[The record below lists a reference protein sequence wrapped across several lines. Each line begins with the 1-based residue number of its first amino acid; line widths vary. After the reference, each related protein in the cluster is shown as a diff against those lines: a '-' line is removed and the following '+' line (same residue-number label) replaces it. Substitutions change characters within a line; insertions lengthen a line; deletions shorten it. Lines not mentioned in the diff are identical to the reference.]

1 MSKKVVHITVG
12 GANFI
17 GEIDEGN
24 YYKKKSTRWLK
35 LENACDMVFVP
46 SPKGMQIQFHKLA
59 QDHNYAGE
67 VEILLDVK
75 DAVIPLILRTVDPK
89 GSLYQTYKGMFSSII
104 VPGSGIAQPM
114 SMPQQ
119 GIRGNN

>member
-12 GANFI
+12 SANFI

-24 YYKKKSTRWLK
+24 YYKKKSTRYLK

-59 QDHNYAGE
+59 QDNNYIGDI
-67 VEILLDVK
+67 EILLDVK
-75 DAVIPLILRTVDPK
+75 EAVIPLIIRTVDPK

-104 VPGSGIAQPM
+104 VPGSGIAQPIM
-114 SMPQQ
+114 QTT
-119 GIRGNN
+119 RGLN